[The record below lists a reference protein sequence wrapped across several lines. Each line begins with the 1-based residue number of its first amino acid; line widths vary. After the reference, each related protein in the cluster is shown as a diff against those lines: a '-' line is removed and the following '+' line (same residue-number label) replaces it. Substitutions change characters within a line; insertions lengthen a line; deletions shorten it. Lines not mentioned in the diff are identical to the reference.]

1 MRRIFANR
9 WWVVAATVLGL
20 IVGAG
25 PINVFAFGVFLKPI
39 TAELGIGRGL
49 LSSALTLHSTIGA
62 LSCPVFGWMIDRW
75 GVRRCMMPGLVFY
88 TLGIA
93 AFALIQADPFAVT
106 FLIFGLAGLTAP
118 VGGPIPYSTVISQW
132 FDHHRGLALGVGMA
146 GVGLGVA
153 LMPQLAALL
162 ITEFGWRMA
171 YIGMAIAV
179 VVCAFI
185 PVMVLVREPP
195 DFAARP
201 QRGQS
206 RGAVLNLPGASVRE
220 ALGSWL
226 FWGLGLAFFLDVI
239 AINGTLTH
247 IVALLTDRGVARE
260 LAVTA
265 LSGTG
270 IALLAGRVLSGWFLD
285 RFWGP
290 YVAIGFFV
298 TPMIGLALLLSHA
311 AGAAPFLGAICLG
324 LGIGA
329 EIDLMA
335 FFASRYFGLR
345 NYAKIYGTMF
355 GLFGFGVGVGPTLS
369 GLSFD
374 RFHSYAPIFIA
385 YEIMLLVTCA
395 IFLRLGPY
403 PYPAGRAVPADGAV
417 NAQPSP
423 EVAR

>member
-1 MRRIFANR
+1 MRGVFANR

-25 PINVFAFGVFLKPI
+25 PINVFTFGVFLKPI
-39 TAELGIGRGL
+39 TADLGVGRGL
-49 LSSALTLHSTIGA
+49 LSSALTLHSTLGA
-62 LSCPVFGWMIDRW
+62 LACPVFGWMIDRW
-75 GVRRCMMPGLVFY
+75 GVRRCMLPCLVYY
-88 TLGIA
+88 TLSIA
-93 AFALIQADPFAVT
+93 AYALIRAEPFAITYLIFALTGFSS
-106 FLIFGLAGLTAP
+106 P
-118 VGGPIPYSTVISQW
+118 VAGPIPYSTVISQW
-132 FDHHRGLALGVGMA
+132 FDRQRGLALGIGMA

-153 LMPQLAALL
+153 LMPQFAALL
-162 ITEFGWRMA
+162 IADFGWRMA
-171 YIGMAIAV
+171 YLGMAGAV
-179 VVCAFI
+179 VVCAFL
-185 PVMVLVREPP
+185 PVTLFVREPP

-201 QRGQS
+201 LPGQS
-206 RGAVLNLPGASVRE
+206 RGAALNLPGASVAG

-226 FWGLGLAFFLDVI
+226 FWGLGIAFFLDVI

-247 IVALLTDRGVARE
+247 IVALLTDRGIPLQA
-260 LAVTA
+260 ATAA

-298 TPMIGLALLLSHA
+298 APMIGLALLASEA
-311 AGAAPFLGAICLG
+311 GGAAPFIGAICCG

-355 GLFGFGVGVGPTLS
+355 GLFGFGVGIGPSLS
-369 GLSFD
+369 GFSFD
-374 RFHSYAPIFIA
+374 RFHSYTPIFVV
-385 YEIMLLVTCA
+385 YEIMLFVTCV

-403 PYPAGRAVPADGAV
+403 PYPAGGDRPAGA
-417 NAQPSP
+417 AIK
-423 EVAR
+423 ATA